1 MEEKK
6 HYKLYK
12 SGKLWMTAMISA
24 AVLGSAGIVHAD
36 VTSQSSATTPTDT
49 SEVVVKTTDLGKAAL
64 TTSQTTESNA
74 TQNSNKQES
83 TVPVSSNDQE
93 KKASV
98 ENNQNNAQNNTEK
111 TADPVKEQSSD
122 TVLKSSVSNVAN
134 NENKEVKSVTP
145 ATSSFATDE
154 NIVSQ
159 RTVQIGRAHV

>member
-36 VTSQSSATTPTDT
+36 ITSQSSATTPTDT
-49 SEVVVKTTDLGKAAL
+49 SEVVAKTTDLGKAAL
-64 TTSQTTESNA
+64 TTSRTAESNA

-83 TVPVSSNDQE
+83 TAPSSNDQE

-98 ENNQNNAQNNTEK
+98 ESNQNN
-111 TADPVKEQSSD
+111 
-122 TVLKSSVSNVAN
+122 
-134 NENKEVKSVTP
+134 
-145 ATSSFATDE
+145 
-154 NIVSQ
+154 
-159 RTVQIGRAHV
+159 VQIILKKPLILKKNNQVIQY

>member
-64 TTSQTTESNA
+64 TTSQPPKAMLLKILIS
-74 TQNSNKQES
+74 
-83 TVPVSSNDQE
+83 
-93 KKASV
+93 KKAQYLFQV
-98 ENNQNNAQNNTEK
+98 MIRKRKLQ
-111 TADPVKEQSSD
+111 
-122 TVLKSSVSNVAN
+122 
-134 NENKEVKSVTP
+134 
-145 ATSSFATDE
+145 
-154 NIVSQ
+154 
-159 RTVQIGRAHV
+159 